1 MSESTGGS
9 GPALAAHSK
18 DASAPGQNPASLA
31 TGEARPSGEARRSN
45 EGGEAVSRALQQA
58 TDFVRGQPLV
68 AMAGFVVA
76 GIIARKL
83 LSRR

>member
-31 TGEARPSGEARRSN
+31 TGEARPSN
-45 EGGEAVSRALQQA
+45 EGGEAALRVLQQA
-58 TDFVRGQPLV
+58 TDLVRGQPLV